1 MTLFFLFISKT
12 QNYKFYIKQGCHFTW
27 NLSKKK
33 LEFEKLEKNLEF
45 KTRIFKRPG
54 IFNNFYI
61 FSSKISVSNKNSIL
75 KIKFFVI
82 IKNKKIVRKH
92 I

>member
-1 MTLFFLFISKT
+1 MSFFYLFISIT

-27 NLSKKK
+27 NLSKKN
-33 LEFEKLEKNLEF
+33 LEFEKLEKNLKF
-45 KTRIFKRPG
+45 KTKIFKRPG
-54 IFNNFYI
+54 NFNNFYI

-75 KIKFFVI
+75 LQINFFVI
-82 IKNKKIVRKH
+82 IKKKIIKKH